1 MPNLYYSKIYQKR
14 IYDFLSKRKKIWPFR
29 RLIQLSISTSGLR
42 LLDIETQLNS
52 LKIKWI
58 QRLLNPNNAL
68 WKNLMLY
75 LFNVILNYK
84 QGLAFFRQKQ
94 VLRFNSHKYLQKQN
108 NEDFFIR
115 LINAWLHFT
124 NSSFPAPTIVKKIL
138 DQPIFLNPQT
148 KLRTYFL

>member
-14 IYDFLSKRKKIWPFR
+14 IYDFLSKRKKKRPFR

-124 NSSFPAPTIVKKIL
+124 NSSFPAPTIVK
-138 DQPIFLNPQT
+138 
-148 KLRTYFL
+148 

>member
-124 NSSFPAPTIVKKIL
+124 NSSFPDPTIVK
-138 DQPIFLNPQT
+138 
-148 KLRTYFL
+148 

>member
-124 NSSFPAPTIVKKIL
+124 NSSFPAPTIVK
-138 DQPIFLNPQT
+138 
-148 KLRTYFL
+148 